1 MYKILK
7 NIDFKMSG
15 IDIKLNMKKIVKFTN
30 IKTQPAKT
38 DWVLFVLAA
47 SYVPGPSPAK
57 YFRHYKA

>member
-1 MYKILK
+1 
-7 NIDFKMSG
+7 MSG
-15 IDIKLNMKKIVKFTN
+15 IDIKLNKEKIIKFTN

>member
-15 IDIKLNMKKIVKFTN
+15 IDIKLNKEKNKIYKYKNPTC
-30 IKTQPAKT
+30 KT